1 MDHEHRLDR
10 QIAESLLSGARSR
23 LVNVCYYT
31 MVVMGYLVIPVFVLR
46 VQTNGWGLSA
56 TIHAI
61 IVPIGTVL
69 AFFLPRFSLR
79 TRSTLLILI
88 SLVSALGGL
97 LTYGIV
103 GSGFFGMAIMAVVVA
118 AITLG
123 QRAGIL
129 TVLAGVGAFLA
140 VMALVMTR
148 AYALAPHL
156 DDYAMSPTGWVVAIV
171 GFVLFSLL
179 LIIGIQAMHNVLAEV
194 IDAKIRASRAVEQK
208 SVFLESILESTHA
221 LLLVL
226 NPQLEV
232 TRVNRACLGL
242 IHRPEGHVLGEPFAE
257 TLFLTNRQQ
266 GVRQSF
272 AEGNPGG
279 EDTWHTGDDRE
290 VVVAWNA
297 SAVRAEGEGEVQ
309 YWIVSGMDVTAERQL
324 QRELQQ
330 GDKMRSIG
338 QLAGGIAHD
347 FNNML
352 TAILGS
358 AEMIGRQQGP
368 SGPSPHVHTILASCR
383 KASDLTRQ
391 LLSFSRV
398 EAGPLQTLDLHG
410 AVRDALQLFAPSTRE
425 GLTLRTELADQP
437 LFIEGEPTHIV
448 NAILNLVL
456 NARDAIDNVGNIT
469 VRTCRREVDDRGSL
483 GMLKELKPGQ
493 YAEITVADDG
503 AGITPENL
511 GRMFEPF
518 FTTKERGKGTGLG
531 LASVYG
537 TVHRHHGAIRVF
549 SEPGVGTSFHMFL
562 PCVEG
567 SPTVVAPSRVS
578 PVSPVPPLSVVLIE
592 DDASIRSTTQEMLAD
607 FGHEVQTASNGRE
620 GLDVLAGQSGEVDV
634 VILDW
639 VMPVLGG
646 RETLEAIRSAYP
658 TLPVIVSSG
667 FAPGHE
673 ALRPHLDEKIL
684 FFLQKPYRAEELL
697 ALIGRIHAQGA

>member
-1 MDHEHRLDR
+1 MDQTHSPER
-10 QIAESLLSGARSR
+10 QIAASMLEGARSR
-23 LVNVCYYT
+23 LVNVCYYALLA
-31 MVVMGYLVIPVFVLR
+31 MGYLVIPVFVLR
-46 VQTNGWGLSA
+46 VHTIGWSLSA
-56 TIHAI
+56 TMHAV

-69 AFFLPRFSLR
+69 AFFLRRLSLR
-79 TRSTLLILI
+79 TRSIVLVVI
-88 SLVSALGGL
+88 SLVSAVGGL
-97 LTYGIV
+97 LTYGII
-103 GSGFFGMAIMAVVVA
+103 GSGFVGMAMMAVVIA
-118 AITLG
+118 TITLG
-123 QRAGIL
+123 QRSGIV
-129 TVLAGVGAFLA
+129 TMLAGVGSFLV
-140 VMALVMTR
+140 VMALVLTHTH
-148 AYALAPHL
+148 ALAPNL
-156 DDYAMSPTGWVVAIV
+156 GDYALSTTGWVVAIV

-179 LIIGIQAMHNVLAEV
+179 LILGIQAMHNVLGEL
-194 IDAKIRASRAVEQK
+194 IDAKVRVSLAVEQK
-208 SVFLESILESTHA
+208 SLFLESILESTHA

-232 TRVNRACLGL
+232 TRVNRACLDVMQ
-242 IHRPEGHVLGEPFAE
+242 RPEAGLLGEDFAD
-257 TLFLTNRQQ
+257 TLFAKGRRQA
-266 GVRQSF
+266 VRQSF
-272 AEGNPGG
+272 TDGRPAG
-279 EDTWHTGDDRE
+279 EDPWRTGDGRE
-290 VVVAWNA
+290 LVIAWNA
-297 SAVRAEGEGEVQ
+297 SAVRAEGAEEVL

-324 QRELQQ
+324 QRDLQQ

-358 AEMIGRQQGP
+358 AEMIGRQQAP
-368 SGPSPHVHTILASCR
+368 SGPSPHVLTILASCR

-398 EAGPLQTLDLHG
+398 EAGPLQTLDLHA

-456 NARDAIDNVGNIT
+456 NARDAIEHEGTIT
-469 VRTCRREVDDRGSL
+469 VRTFRREVDGRGSL
-483 GMLKELKPGQ
+483 GMLKELKPGP
-493 YAEITVADDG
+493 YAEVAVADDG
-503 AGITPENL
+503 VGISPENL

-549 SEPGVGTSFHMFL
+549 SEAGVGTSFHMFL

-567 SPTVVAPSRVS
+567 APAVAAPP
-578 PVSPVPPLSVVLIE
+578 PVSPAPSMSVVLVE
-592 DDASIRSTTQEMLAD
+592 DDASIRVTTQEILAG
-607 FGHEVQTASNGRE
+607 FGHRVATASNGQE
-620 GLDVLAGQSGEVDV
+620 GLDVLARQNGEVDV

-646 RETLEAIRSAYP
+646 RETLESIRKAYP
-658 TLPVIVSSG
+658 ALPVIVSSG

-673 ALRPHLDEKIL
+673 ALRPHLDERLL

-697 ALIGRIHAQGA
+697 ALIGRIHAQRLGA